1 MGDASLVTAAAD
13 TSGGTATS
21 DKPSYIIEQLKS
33 LPEMY
38 DASGLTMTQ
47 KFATSDDG
55 TRIPYFL
62 IAKEGTV
69 LDGNT
74 PTLLYGY
81 GGFEI
86 SLGPKY
92 IASVGVSWLERGGAF
107 VEANIRG
114 GGGKVSICLK
124 VLRTRL
130 HYF

>member
-13 TSGGTATS
+13 PSGGTATS

-92 IASVGVSWLERGGAF
+92 IASVGVYLQRRILGE
-107 VEANIRG
+107 VENVVLYGIRQDSR
-114 GGGKVSICLK
+114 KIEINVSKIS
-124 VLRTRL
+124 
-130 HYF
+130 